1 MKKMLQRALSLAL
14 ALVFALS
21 LSAAAAPAPALS
33 VRLDGQ
39 PMSFADAQPVLK
51 DGRVYVPYR
60 AVFEALG
67 AEVSYAASAKTVS
80 AQRDDVAVTFAV
92 GANQV
97 VVTENGKS
105 ETIQVD
111 AAPYIDEES
120 GRTMVPVRFA
130 AQALG
135 AGVGWDKQTKT
146 VYLVDPHKLEQ
157 TYGKKFSLLDRYMQE
172 ASDLQGSA
180 LSFSG
185 KLTLDLSI
193 RQNGQLVPMNMT
205 GDISGGSDQ
214 RLANMKAN
222 FSLDLDQLLKELD
235 AQLSAEDQTQI
246 DQLKNI
252 EINYIINLN
261 TGMIYLN
268 APVLAQFDPSI
279 KADTWFSASLNEI
292 YKDVLGL
299 NIDFTALLQEKQ
311 SLSICQTMLQSLTA
325 SVDMNDSD
333 AYNQII
339 QALNACENLFGDK
352 AFTKNGDT
360 YTAKTSF
367 FQSGDQVSFQI
378 DLKET
383 QGKLSGLSMHLT
395 ASDGEENQL
404 TLQVSQDAKTVSMVF
419 QFQAETGS
427 DSSLSMDF
435 KYSLE
440 YSPLKD
446 ALEQEPP
453 AGADIRTL
461 DGLIKGP
468 SVTMTNE
475 EISK

>member
-60 AVFEALG
+60 AVFEALS

-235 AQLSAEDQTQI
+235 AQLSAEDQT
-246 DQLKNI
+246 
-252 EINYIINLN
+252 
-261 TGMIYLN
+261 
-268 APVLAQFDPSI
+268 
-279 KADTWFSASLNEI
+279 
-292 YKDVLGL
+292 
-299 NIDFTALLQEKQ
+299 
-311 SLSICQTMLQSLTA
+311 
-325 SVDMNDSD
+325 
-333 AYNQII
+333 
-339 QALNACENLFGDK
+339 
-352 AFTKNGDT
+352 
-360 YTAKTSF
+360 
-367 FQSGDQVSFQI
+367 
-378 DLKET
+378 
-383 QGKLSGLSMHLT
+383 
-395 ASDGEENQL
+395 
-404 TLQVSQDAKTVSMVF
+404 
-419 QFQAETGS
+419 
-427 DSSLSMDF
+427 
-435 KYSLE
+435 
-440 YSPLKD
+440 
-446 ALEQEPP
+446 
-453 AGADIRTL
+453 
-461 DGLIKGP
+461 
-468 SVTMTNE
+468 
-475 EISK
+475 